1 LSSLALRRSS
11 ATPATR
17 IGVDRTWRTIGL
29 APTVLVFAG
38 MTLLPIL
45 NLLAMS
51 VHDIAWAEG
60 RSRWTFAGMRHF
72 AALPEDTLLRAGL
85 GNTIFFAFASTL
97 IQMLLAF
104 MLALFVSRIHRGRV
118 LYRTL
123 FILPILV
130 PGIVIGAIW
139 KLMLNFDFGLANEIT
154 GFLFGAAPRDW
165 LGDRNIALWSVIVVD
180 VWHWTPF
187 CFLLLL
193 AGFES
198 LPQDVYEAAR
208 VDGVSPWS
216 ELRYITLPLMM
227 PTIAITFGFR
237 LILAFKVFDEVYLLT
252 GGGPGTAT
260 EVLSC
265 TIYRVFFTQ
274 DRAGYGAAMSLFAM
288 VLVAILAIT
297 AMAAARRLQVGAL
310 WCAGSSAGWGSTRR
324 CCSSRRSSW
333 CRSCGSRAPPSRRR
347 SRS

>member
-1 LSSLALRRSS
+1 MSNTSLRSAY
-11 ATPATR
+11 ATPIRR
-17 IGVDRTWRTIGL
+17 IGVDRGWRAVNL
-29 APTVLVFAG
+29 APSFLVFAG
-38 MTLLPIL
+38 LTLLPIL

-51 VHDIAWAEG
+51 FHDITWADG
-60 RSRWTFAGMRHF
+60 RSRWTFVGLRHY

-85 GNTIFFAFASTL
+85 GNTIFFAIVSTA

-104 MLALFVSRIHRGRV
+104 MLALFVSRIDRGRV

-130 PGIVIGAIW
+130 PAIVIGAIW
-139 KLMLNFDFGLANEIT
+139 KLMLNYDFGLVNDFI
-154 GFLFGAAPRDW
+154 GLFGALPRDW
-165 LGDRNIALWSVIVVD
+165 LGESTIALWSVIVVD

-208 VDGVSPWS
+208 VDGVGPLA
-216 ELRYITLPLMM
+216 ELRYLTLPLML
-227 PTIAITFGFR
+227 PTIAITLAFR

-260 EVLSC
+260 EVLSF
-265 TIYRVFFTQ
+265 TIYRRFFTQ
-274 DRAGYGAAMSLFAM
+274 DRAGYGAAMSLMAM
-288 VLVAILAIT
+288 LFVALLAILA
-297 AMAAARRLQVGAL
+297 MGAARRRQ
-310 WCAGSSAGWGSTRR
+310 AGR
-324 CCSSRRSSW
+324 
-333 CRSCGSRAPPSRRR
+333 
-347 SRS
+347 